1 MGLSVFDKARA
12 IGPKYKDRKAQRL
25 KELGGLAAL
34 FGLLAIILWLEF
46 WVLVPALNLVQI
58 PFSAVFLEF
67 ARKNVTLFLLLAQA
81 ANVFVFSY
89 LFILLQKGLFPLS
102 LRESLLFNDCIRI
115 LQRNRPPTIKL
126 EVVNRQILQLVSPYL
141 VCYVV
146 AFAGLLMY
154 GCGVFAF
161 LPGSDLWQPWPDA
174 RLASMLKSHGW
185 LTTAANMHLEAIRVF
200 LSAFSASLG
209 AIPLTLLASAYSLPR
224 LSSLRLTPSTIE
236 FPAKFGA
243 FTNRRRKWVD
253 VASVALT
260 AEGELCFTF
269 RSGGQAGLPSSSLSS
284 EDMSI
289 LLQAIEEL
297 CVDCQ
302 VDERLTAFAAE
313 EANQSM
319 LIPSS
324 FTHLWNEG
332 LTHQFKAT
340 VFTPCEI
347 GALLQ
352 NDSIRIVR
360 QLAST
365 PWSATF
371 LARLNGKK
379 LVVLKELLLPHSD
392 TTNEKAHELFF
403 RECEIIQSLEHP
415 GIAKLLDRF
424 SENGRD
430 YLMLDYKPGQ
440 DLQQLLGHRGK
451 IDASVVCQ
459 VAMQICDVLIYLH
472 ERVIPIVHR
481 DVSPDNIVIDET
493 GNVRLIDFGAAKH
506 LVQNATG
513 TLIGKQA
520 FIAPEQLRGK
530 VVPQSDLYSLGA
542 TMYTLLTGKQPLA
555 IKQCSPQAANSKVSA
570 SLDSLVQE
578 LTNFDEQLR
587 PGSAKAVK
595 ARLIE
600 IAGPES
606 SKILLSKSTNFG
618 GVNADNT

>member
-1 MGLSVFDKARA
+1 MGLSVFDKART
-12 IGPKYKDRKAQRL
+12 IGPKCKDPRAQRL
-25 KELGGLAAL
+25 MELGGIAAIL
-34 FGLLAIILWLEF
+34 CLLASVLFLEF
-46 WVLVPALNLVQI
+46 WVLMPAMELWGFNTFWLGFI
-58 PFSAVFLEF
+58 K
-67 ARKNVTLFLLLAQA
+67 KNGYSVLFFGQAGNVLL
-81 ANVFVFSY
+81 FSY
-89 LFILLQKGLFPLS
+89 LFSLVQKGLFPVS
-102 LRESLLFNDCIRI
+102 LRQSQLFNDCVRL

-126 EVVNRQILQLVSPYL
+126 EVVNRRVSQLVFPYL
-141 VCYVV
+141 ACYTVI
-146 AFAGLLMY
+146 FACLLIYSCGGLTVLLGLEY
-154 GCGVFAF
+154 
-161 LPGSDLWQPWPDA
+161 LQPWTNS
-174 RLASMLKSHGW
+174 RLSSMLKNHGW
-185 LTTAANMHLEAIRVF
+185 LTTAATLNLDSIRNF
-200 LSAFSASLG
+200 LALLTASFG
-209 AIPLTLLASAYSLPR
+209 AIPLTLLASAFSLPR

-236 FPAKFGA
+236 FPAKLGA
-243 FTNRRRKWVD
+243 LTNRRRKWVD
-253 VASVALT
+253 IASVSLT
-260 AEGELCFTF
+260 AQGELIFKF
-269 RSGGQAGLPSSSLSS
+269 RTGGQASIPTSSLIA
-284 EDMSI
+284 EDMSV

-371 LARLNGKK
+371 LARVNGRT

-392 TTNEKAHELFF
+392 TTNEKAHELFL

-415 GIAKLLDRF
+415 GIAKLQDRF

-440 DLQQLLGHRGK
+440 DLQQLLGQK
-451 IDASVVCQ
+451 IKLDVHVVCE
-459 VAMQICDVLIYLH
+459 VAMQICDVLTYLH
-472 ERVIPIVHR
+472 ERPVPIVHR
-481 DVSPDNIVIDET
+481 DVSPDNIVIDEI

-520 FIAPEQLRGK
+520 YIAPEQLRGR

-555 IKQCSPQAANSKVSA
+555 IKQCSPKAENAKVSD
-570 SLDSLVQE
+570 SLDTLVQE
-578 LTNFDEQLR
+578 LTNFDEQQR
-587 PGSAKAVK
+587 PQSATAVR

-600 IAGPES
+600 INSLQPN
-606 SKILLSKSTNFG
+606 KIVFLGGRTKFG
-618 GVNADNT
+618 GVSADNT

>member
-12 IGPKYKDRKAQRL
+12 IGPIYKDRKAQRL

-34 FGLLAIILWLEF
+34 FGLLASLICLEIWF
-46 WVLVPALNLVQI
+46 FIPLLKSLGFPALLGEYLKKYGYGVI
-58 PFSAVFLEF
+58 YF
-67 ARKNVTLFLLLAQA
+67 AHAFGWLLLA
-81 ANVFVFSY
+81 FLFS
-89 LFILLQKGLFPLS
+89 LIQKGLCPVS
-102 LRESLLFNDCIRI
+102 LRQSLLFNDCVRL

-126 EVVNRQILQLVSPYL
+126 EVVNRKILQLVFPYL
-141 VCYVV
+141 FCYLVFFV
-146 AFAGLLMY
+146 GLLLY
-154 GCGVFAF
+154 GCGGLTFI
-161 LPGSDLWQPWPDA
+161 PGFEAWQPWPDGWLSF
-174 RLASMLKSHGW
+174 RLNSNGL
-185 LTTAANMHLEAIRVF
+185 LTTAASMHLEAIR
-200 LSAFSASLG
+200 LYLSLCSAFLG
-209 AIPLTLLASAYSLPR
+209 AIPLTLLASAFSLPR

-236 FPAKFGA
+236 FPAKFGSL
-243 FTNRRRKWVD
+243 TNRRRKWVD

-260 AEGELCFTF
+260 PERDLFFTF
-269 RSGGQAGLPSSSLSS
+269 RSGGQAAVASYSLSS
-284 EDMSI
+284 EDISI

-352 NDSIRIVR
+352 NESIRIVR

-371 LARLNGKK
+371 LARLNGRK

-440 DLQQLLGHRGK
+440 DLQQLLGQKGK
-451 IDASVVCQ
+451 IDAKVVCQ
-459 VAMQICDVLIYLH
+459 VGMQICDVLTYLH
-472 ERVIPIVHR
+472 ERPIPIVHR
-481 DVSPDNIVIDET
+481 DVSPDNIVIDEV

-555 IKQCSPQAANSKVSA
+555 IKQCSPQAENSKVSVV
-570 SLDSLVQE
+570 LDSLVQE

-606 SKILLSKSTNFG
+606 GKIFVSKSTKLG
-618 GVNADNT
+618 GVDADKT